1 MAHHR
6 ILKSQRSATVA
17 VKLPAMPS
25 CSLSPT
31 TAAATNGLRLNDP
44 ALSSVN
50 QQFKLSDQTTQLK
63 RTPANG
69 NSNNMISK
77 EPPFRDESIREKENN
92 EPPHNSIDSCST
104 DDNMETDDSTIS
116 NGSGSIDSLAL
127 SSSSSDGETSST
139 PGTRSYNRERGVS
152 SLIHSAKRLQYNND
166 EDESNCSETNNDEE
180 LDGEDIEDDDT
191 ECSGGTVVASDFPE
205 PPVGATEEEMNRYYW
220 MVCYGENAKEI
231 MESLEKEKKEGL
243 RSAPAKSWLVVIELC
258 CSCRFFNASR
268 ISSQYLTRNSCS
280 LSTKKIKNP
289 SEASSMTPRRLHPS
303 PPNPTETNDD
313 AQLSTPN
320 DDENPTNNSTLA
332 SSKTK
337 SQSAVKFGTNNA
349 VEFDK
354 LRPITEMTPMPTE
367 IVQEIFPSESKEEP
381 IEEQQV
387 SRETAQNVAMLAEWD
402 DLFDEDDDLEMS
414 STPKRKK
421 GRKRT
426 PCKSRNRR
434 PSKSRRDSALF
445 SAERKNLL
453 EESDDDEHM
462 LPMSVTIDP
471 MEYTSP
477 STIAASERDSLES
490 EITVTTS
497 DVQVNRNSLES
508 ACVSPNSLAS
518 QRWSRETPKSARTS
532 SSTILRAVHASGAEL
547 PSELSPHA
555 ISDKGLRPNQ
565 LNYSPGSLDRSSV
578 SVFFDI

>member
-1 MAHHR
+1 
-6 ILKSQRSATVA
+6 
-17 VKLPAMPS
+17 
-25 CSLSPT
+25 
-31 TAAATNGLRLNDP
+31 
-44 ALSSVN
+44 
-50 QQFKLSDQTTQLK
+50 
-63 RTPANG
+63 
-69 NSNNMISK
+69 
-77 EPPFRDESIREKENN
+77 
-92 EPPHNSIDSCST
+92 
-104 DDNMETDDSTIS
+104 
-116 NGSGSIDSLAL
+116 
-127 SSSSSDGETSST
+127 
-139 PGTRSYNRERGVS
+139 
-152 SLIHSAKRLQYNND
+152 
-166 EDESNCSETNNDEE
+166 
-180 LDGEDIEDDDT
+180 
-191 ECSGGTVVASDFPE
+191 
-205 PPVGATEEEMNRYYW
+205 
-220 MVCYGENAKEI
+220 
-231 MESLEKEKKEGL
+231 
-243 RSAPAKSWLVVIELC
+243 
-258 CSCRFFNASR
+258 
-268 ISSQYLTRNSCS
+268 
-280 LSTKKIKNP
+280 
-289 SEASSMTPRRLHPS
+289 MTPRRLHPS
-303 PPNPTETNDD
+303 PPNPTEMNDD

-477 STIAASERDSLES
+477 STIAASE
-490 EITVTTS
+490 
-497 DVQVNRNSLES
+497 
-508 ACVSPNSLAS
+508 
-518 QRWSRETPKSARTS
+518 
-532 SSTILRAVHASGAEL
+532 
-547 PSELSPHA
+547 
-555 ISDKGLRPNQ
+555 
-565 LNYSPGSLDRSSV
+565 
-578 SVFFDI
+578 